1 MMPELDKTLEFYN
14 RNADWFIENTVY
26 ADMHVTQD
34 HFLRRIKPGGRILD
48 FGCGSGRDTEYFIR
62 NGYQVDAVDGSA
74 EIVRK
79 VSQQAGIPVKQ
90 MFFQELSALDQYDGI
105 WACASI
111 LHLAKEDLKSVMR
124 KMSVAIHREGVIY
137 ASFKYGVFEGW
148 RNGRFFVDF
157 TEESFQAFIQDVHEL
172 EIMECWVTADVRP
185 DRDDENWLNLLLG
198 KRK

>member
-1 MMPELDKTLEFYN
+1 MVLELDKTLEFYN
-14 RNADWFIENTVY
+14 CNADRFIENTVY

-90 MFFQELSALDQYDGI
+90 MLFQELSALDQYDGI

-111 LHLAKEDLKSVMR
+111 LHLPKEGLKSVMR
-124 KMSVAIHREGVIY
+124 KMSAAIHTEGLIY
-137 ASFKYGVFEGW
+137 ASFKYGTFEGW
-148 RNGRFFVDF
+148 RNGRFFTDF
-157 TEESFQAFIQDVHEL
+157 TEKSFQAFIQDVHEL
-172 EIMECWVTADVRP
+172 KIMECWVTADVRP
-185 DRDDENWLNLLLG
+185 DRNDENWLNLILG